1 MQIQQQTSNSVEIVT
16 KKKLN
21 TKRVLNLYGLFTV
34 IALISSIFTIP
45 ISVNEN
51 LQLFYDKELLL
62 ETYKVKEYLQFIFGS
77 ALFFFFLVNIY
88 AKGKVWSKVFYA
100 TLILLFGYSL
110 VMAIY
115 RVISSMSH

>member
-1 MQIQQQTSNSVEIVT
+1 MQIQQQTSNNVEIVT

-34 IALISSIFTIP
+34 IALISSLFTIP

-51 LQLFYDKELLL
+51 LQLFYNKELLL
-62 ETYKVKEYLQFIFGS
+62 ETYKVKEFLQFIFVS

-88 AKGKVWSKVFYA
+88 AKGRVWSKVFYL

-115 RVISSMSH
+115 LVVYSMPH

>member
-1 MQIQQQTSNSVEIVT
+1 MQIQQQTSNNVEIVT

-51 LQLFYDKELLL
+51 LQLFYNKELLL
-62 ETYKVKEYLQFIFGS
+62 ETYKVKEFLQFIFVS

-88 AKGKVWSKVFYA
+88 AKGKVWSKVFYV

-115 RVISSMSH
+115 LVVYSMPH

>member
-1 MQIQQQTSNSVEIVT
+1 VQIQQQTSNSVEIVT

>member
-1 MQIQQQTSNSVEIVT
+1 VT

-34 IALISSIFTIP
+34 IALISSLFTIP

-51 LQLFYDKELLL
+51 LQLFYNKELLL
-62 ETYKVKEYLQFIFGS
+62 ETYKVKEFLQFIFVS

-88 AKGKVWSKVFYA
+88 AKGRVWSKVFYV

-115 RVISSMSH
+115 LVVYSMPH

>member
-1 MQIQQQTSNSVEIVT
+1 MQIQQQTSNNVEIVT

-34 IALISSIFTIP
+34 IALISSLFTIP

-51 LQLFYDKELLL
+51 LQLFYNKELLL
-62 ETYKVKEYLQFIFGS
+62 ETYKVKEFLQFIFVS

-88 AKGKVWSKVFYA
+88 AKGKVWSKVFYV

-110 VMAIY
+110 VRAIY
-115 RVISSMSH
+115 LVVYSMPH